1 MVLMRALVEMGRLE
15 NAMKT
20 LKGRM
25 GVAKSRGWCLFD

>member
-1 MVLMRALVEMGRLE
+1 MLKRVLERGGRSE